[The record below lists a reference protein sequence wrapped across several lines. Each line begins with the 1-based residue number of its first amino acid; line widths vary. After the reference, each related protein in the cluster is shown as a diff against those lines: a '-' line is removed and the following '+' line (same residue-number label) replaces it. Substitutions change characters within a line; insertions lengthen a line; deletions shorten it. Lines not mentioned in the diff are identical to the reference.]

1 MESLTKKY
9 NPPLNR
15 EQKIFGV
22 FQIFSIVILAATVIV
37 TVSSQTYQ
45 ETSIFGL
52 IFVLTIILI
61 SSILQNKENSFNI
74 QLFFSS
80 GLVLL
85 ILSGSV
91 VSTSLLAS
99 QVIIV
104 HALINILYIVIGI
117 PIQKYSLRESVN

>member
-1 MESLTKKY
+1 
-9 NPPLNR
+9 
-15 EQKIFGV
+15 
-22 FQIFSIVILAATVIV
+22 LAATVIV

-85 ILSGSV
+85 LLSGSV

>member
-9 NPPLNR
+9 NPPLNK

-85 ILSGSV
+85 LLSGSV